1 MAKFSQ
7 AFLQS
12 LTQPAYQEGLF
23 TAAQGIGMAP
33 VLRLEQERQKE
44 EAEKFSSLDTAGQL
58 DFAITKANE
67 SGDYSA
73 AAKLAA
79 TRDKYILDMAKKQAD
94 AQKIKKEGIV
104 DLISN
109 ALFRTNQSAVP
120 DTITGD
126 AATILG
132 REGEEVEIPL
142 ELRDDIAKRLVEMNE
157 SANNLASANKGEL
170 TQKAEQILRDRFDDL
185 NPSVQSAFERW
196 DKLEKGNPERRA
208 LSRGLLK
215 AADGLKEEA
224 RTARKS
230 KEGLELRVDAIIR
243 QINDIGSFTNWGF
256 GRDVAEF
263 LMDYDPDS
271 DEYKKFR
278 SNMAQA
284 LREGVSENDLE
295 AIIARSIVGLENE
308 IDAESKGR
316 AGRQLDVVQLRQ
328 AAIDQLIAEG
338 LSPEEAEDTVRKA
351 EESR

>member
-94 AQKIKKEGIV
+94 AKLVKDKGIV
-104 DLISN
+104 DLVSN
-109 ALFRTNQSAVP
+109 ILFKANQNEVP
-120 DTITGD
+120 DTITG
-126 AATILG
+126 AN
-132 REGEEVEIPL
+132 GEEVPIPL
-142 ELRDDIAKRLVEMNE
+142 DLRDDIAKKLNEMYDTSN
-157 SANNLASANKGEL
+157 ALASASSKGEL
-170 TQKAEQILRDRFDDL
+170 EPEVLNVLQQRVDDL
-185 NPSVQSAFERW
+185 DPSVKADLRRW
-196 DKLEKGNPERRA
+196 NSLKDKPVSGEKRRLA
-208 LSRGLLK
+208 TRLTK
-215 AADGLKEEA
+215 VADSLAQKTRQA
-224 RTARKS
+224 QDS
-230 KEGLELRVDAIIR
+230 KEGLELQVDAIIR

-256 GRDVAEF
+256 GKDVAEF
-263 LMDYDPDS
+263 LMDFDSDS
-271 DEYKKFR
+271 DEYQQFR

-284 LREGVSENDLE
+284 LKEGVSENDLE
-295 AIIARSIVGLENE
+295 AIIARSIVGLEDE
-308 IDAESKGR
+308 IDAEDKGR
-316 AGRQLDVVQLRQ
+316 RGRQLDRFQLRE
-328 AAIDQLIAEG
+328 AVIEDLIAKG
-338 LSPEEAEDTVRKA
+338 MSPQDAEDTVRQA
-351 EESR
+351 EENR